1 MGTYLHPDS
10 NFLKVEKLPSRRTA
24 MTQASHWPSLKALI
38 GIILKEVGPLRGS
51 WLLLRTFLLD
61 MKYNRPQWRPDW
73 FDFKDQADEKAFKET
88 FEEVVFLIVLF
99 NNLKKRYGEFLADE
113 ITAKI
118 AIPFALPH
126 IFTVLKPGTRIKN
139 VHELRQLISDFLGE
153 QNRFDW
159 TEEVSE
165 DESVL
170 RYHFTKCTYIM
181 VLMAYGVKSY
191 AAHNCMADHVAFDS
205 VVAKDLI
212 FSRNY
217 TIANGDGFCDH
228 TFRMRMSPNDRKE
241 ESDYGDCRKVK
252 FGARDCVEHWKEI
265 LKRSDARFKC

>member
-1 MGTYLHPDS
+1 MSTHLHS
-10 NFLKVEKLPSRRTA
+10 EKKFLKVEKLPPRRKA
-24 MTQASHWPSLKALI
+24 MTKASHWPSLKILI
-38 GIILKEVGPLRGS
+38 GIILKEVGPIKGS
-51 WLLLRTFLLD
+51 WLLLRTFLWD
-61 MKYNRPQWRPDW
+61 MKFNKPQWRPDW
-73 FDFKDQADEKAFKET
+73 FDFKDQADEQVFRET
-88 FEEVVFLIVLF
+88 FEELAFLIVLF
-99 NNLKKRYGEFLADE
+99 TNLKMKYGEFLADE

-126 IFTVLKPGTRIKN
+126 IFTVLKPGTRIRN
-139 VHELRQLISDFLGE
+139 VHEMRQLISDFLGV

-165 DESVL
+165 DQSVL

-181 VLMAYGVKSY
+181 VLMAYGMKSY
-191 AAHNCMADHVAFDS
+191 AAYDCMADHVVFDC

-228 TFRMRMSPNDRKE
+228 TFKMRTSPDDRKE

-265 LKRSDARFKC
+265 LRRSDARFNC